1 MMMLILLLSLKY
13 ILVMHQHIAASKGH
27 EECVLALLKHS
38 CNVHLRGNIKSI
50 ERKSLHF
57 MVNIQFSE
65 SNNLKTDMLFQILNN
80 VIDLKYLTCFYFL
93 FHFF

>member
-1 MMMLILLLSLKY
+1 
-13 ILVMHQHIAASKGH
+13 MHQHIAASKGH
-27 EECVLALLKHS
+27 EGCVLVLLKHS

-57 MVNIQFSE
+57 IVNIQFSE

-80 VIDLKYLTCFYFL
+80 VIDFKFLDLKYLTCFYFL
-93 FHFF
+93 FHFFFS